1 MLVDRNS
8 GKAGVRV
15 IDSVTES
22 MTSPP
27 RSSILAA
34 STLEST
40 RLLLLGRELYSN
52 GIANSSDVVG
62 RYFSEHIMGPRATG
76 YMPALKGT
84 TPTNDD
90 GRPVGI
96 YIARFRNVT
105 ERHKGF
111 LRGYGF
117 QGRSG
122 SAEYPDHAHTT
133 PGFGAAFKK
142 TVRDLNPAP
151 ISISAFG
158 EVLARQN
165 RVELDPTVKDAWGI
179 RSCASTTFGENEKA
193 MAADMADTAEEMLRR
208 RRRRDHGDQGHPD
221 RRLVDP
227 RDGHGADGHRS
238 EDLGHQRLRPGAR
251 REEPVHRRRQ
261 HASYRRR
268 ARTRPGRSWR
278 SAGAPWTI
286 SRTTCRRA
294 TSSACGREANYRG
307 EAA

>member
-8 GKAGVRV
+8 GKASGVRV
-15 IDSVTES
+15 IDSVTKES
-22 MTSPP
+22 FDFTAKVV
-27 RSSILAA
+27 ILAA
-34 STLEST
+34 SCLEST
-40 RLLLLGRELYSN
+40 RLLLLSKSEKYPN
-52 GIANSSDVVG
+52 GLANSSDVVG

-133 PGFGAAFKK
+133 PGFGAGFKK
-142 TVRDLNPAP
+142 TVRDLNPTP

-158 EVLARQN
+158 EVLARREN

-179 RSCASTTFGENEKA
+179 PVLRFDYRFGENEQA
-193 MAADMADTAEEMLRR
+193 MAKDMAETAEEMLR
-208 RRRRDHGDQGHPD
+208 
-221 RRLVDP
+221 
-227 RDGHGADGHRS
+227 A
-238 EDLGHQRLRPGAR
+238 
-251 REEPVHRRRQ
+251 
-261 HASYRRR
+261 
-268 ARTRPGRSWR
+268 
-278 SAGAPWTI
+278 AGAEEVASP
-286 SRTTCRRA
+286 RT
-294 TSSACGREANYRG
+294 S
-307 EAA
+307 